1 MVTMLV
7 KPRTYWRQLAISQEP
22 ADSMPVLLTITEV
35 CSMLRISRWKVYQL
49 IRVNK
54 LGTVKFGSRRLVPIE
69 SVRALIRDSE
79 AV

>member
-1 MVTMLV
+1 
-7 KPRTYWRQLAISQEP
+7 
-22 ADSMPVLLTITEV
+22 MPVLLTITEV

-49 IRVNK
+49 IRMNK

-69 SVRALIRDSE
+69 SIRALIRDSE